1 MKIGQ
6 GIDRTS
12 KYKPNQRINTD
23 NADMNKNFSDF
34 MDQEGKQYSNELL
47 FKLLTDIDEQG
58 KKLAVSNNLK
68 ELRAYKALVKKF
80 MDEALKAAI
89 LLADQFSYDRMG
101 RSKRLK
107 IIREIDKK
115 LLELTQ
121 VTLEKEASQ
130 IKILDQI
137 GEIRGLLVN
146 LYY

>member
-12 KYKPNQRINTD
+12 KYKPNKRINTD
-23 NADMNKNFSDF
+23 NTDMNKNFSDF

-68 ELRAYKALVKKF
+68 ELKSYKALVKKF
-80 MDEALKAAI
+80 MAEALKAAI
-89 LLADQFSYDRMG
+89 LLDDQYTYDRIG

-115 LLELTQ
+115 LLELTGE
-121 VTLEKEASQ
+121 TLEKEASH